1 MLSGLLNC
9 TRCSKAIGWAQQLT
23 FRTPKLICC
32 WQASYRLC
40 IRHCRTRTCVLTR
53 FQSLITLLTEA
64 IRGRKAGQ
72 DRAPATHPIIQARRG
87 NPALHKEIS
96 NRVLHLNS
104 RFLNRR
110 PEWDASACEPERTRN
125 CQEKQYE
132 HHSQCHK
139 RRHSHSDF
147 FRLQPDQQFE
157 HGGFERR
164 IERRIFSEPAH
175 GPDATPG
182 SLQSD
187 GPYAVYQSVGAIQPA

>member
-110 PEWDASACEPERTRN
+110 PEWDASACEPERT
-125 CQEKQYE
+125 QEMSGSNMNTIASVTNAATATQTSSGS
-132 HHSQCHK
+132 SQT
-139 RRHSHSDF
+139 SNSNTEG
-147 FRLQPDQQFE
+147 LS
-157 HGGFERR
+157 GGLSAESFLNLL
-164 IERRIFSEPAH
+164 
-175 GPDATPG
+175 TV
-182 SLQSD
+182 QM
-187 GPYAVYQSVGAIQPA
+187 